1 VSATVTAPPDNPE
14 SPEVEQ
20 RSTRAGDVV
29 FRTAA
34 FVAAMLV
41 IVFLAGVGLFLL
53 IQGWPALDNSGE
65 NAYDKPSVWSLVGP
79 LLFGTVLASIMAMII
94 VAPLAIG
101 LGLVISHYAP
111 RRLAKPVGFL
121 VDLLAAVP
129 SVIFGLWGLWVLAD
143 FLKPPGLHSWLADW
157 LGWIPLFTGP
167 PSQTGRTLLTA
178 SVVLALMALP
188 IVTAIMR
195 EIFAQ
200 TPREHE
206 EAALALGAT
215 RWEMIRLAVLPY
227 ARSGMVAALL
237 LGLGRALGETMAIAM
252 VLSATG
258 ASLNWS
264 LIQSDNSNTIAAFIA
279 NNYANAAGEKVNVL
293 IFAGLA
299 LFVLTFLVNF
309 LGRWVATRGVVKG

>member
-1 VSATVTAPPDNPE
+1 VTATLDEP
-14 SPEVEQ
+14 
-20 RSTRAGDVV
+20 
-29 FRTAA
+29 TAA
-34 FVAAMLV
+34 STLSGSRRGDSIFRGTTLGASLLV

-53 IQGWPALDNSGE
+53 IKGFPALDATPDDLDGKANIFT
-65 NAYDKPSVWSLVGP
+65 LVGA
-79 LLFGTVLASIMAMII
+79 LLFGTVLAATIAMII

-129 SVIFGLWGLWVLAD
+129 SVVFGLWGAFVLAPKMKPVHE
-143 FLKPPGLHSWLADW
+143 FLVEY
-157 LGWIPLFTGP
+157 LGWIPLFAGP
-167 PSQTGRTLLTA
+167 ASGTARTLLTA

-195 EIFAQ
+195 EVFAQ
-200 TPREHE
+200 TPRAHQ

-215 RWEMIRLAVLPY
+215 RWEMIRMTVLPY
-227 ARSGMVAALL
+227 GRSGMVAALL
-237 LGLGRALGETMAIAM
+237 LGLGRALGETMAVAM

-258 ASLNWS
+258 VVVSFNVVS
-264 LIQSDNSNTIAAFIA
+264 RDDNSNTVAAFIA
-279 NNYANAAGEKVNVL
+279 QNYKEASPIGVAIL

-309 LGRWVATRGVVKG
+309 VGRGIATRGLPKD